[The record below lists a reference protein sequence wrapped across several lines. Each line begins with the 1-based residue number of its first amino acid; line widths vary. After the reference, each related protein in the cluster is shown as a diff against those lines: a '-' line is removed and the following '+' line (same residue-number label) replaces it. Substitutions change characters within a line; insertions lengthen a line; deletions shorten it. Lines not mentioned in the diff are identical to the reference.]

1 MFYAIGFVFFQ
12 FDIIC
17 DVSGQKYDE
26 QKEEEALRD
35 KKRKQLTRV
44 ESLQMAEEAAGK
56 STTHFMEISLTCV
69 YSWCVMCFICFIVSF
84 QFTYSAG

>member
-1 MFYAIGFVFFQ
+1 MFYAIYFVIFFNLVLL
-12 FDIIC
+12 C
-17 DVSGQKYDE
+17 YVSGQKYDE

-56 STTHFMEISLTCV
+56 STTHFMEIFFNLCLYLV
-69 YSWCVMCFICFIVSF
+69 CYVL
-84 QFTYSAG
+84 

>member
-1 MFYAIGFVFFQ
+1 MFYTIYFVIFFNLVLL
-12 FDIIC
+12 C

-44 ESLQMAEEAAGK
+44 ESLQMAEEAAGRL
-56 STTHFMEISLTCV
+56 TTHFMEIFLNLC
-69 YSWCVMCFICFIVSF
+69 
-84 QFTYSAG
+84 